1 MHLFISTARKNK
13 LFLQQI
19 FDVHSG
25 MHTVLGTANEQGCS
39 DLVPVSIA
47 LTYQWERQT
56 TYMENLF
63 GKKKKVVRQECDER
77 KMKRVM

>member
-1 MHLFISTARKNK
+1 MSCIYLYLLQEKNK

-25 MHTVLGTANEQGCS
+25 THTVLGTANEQGCS
-39 DLVPVSIA
+39 NLVPVSIA

-63 GKKKKVVRQECDER
+63 GKKKKKLLD
-77 KMKRVM
+77 KSVMREK